1 MVLVVEAN
9 EGFQHTH
16 MLTISDIESQTMS
29 ISWSVRLVS
38 YTMGIVE
45 LPDFIIIPWVVS

>member
-29 ISWSVRLVS
+29 SSRSVRLVS
-38 YTMGIVE
+38 YNMGNVD
-45 LPDFIIIPWVVS
+45 LPDFMIIPWVVS